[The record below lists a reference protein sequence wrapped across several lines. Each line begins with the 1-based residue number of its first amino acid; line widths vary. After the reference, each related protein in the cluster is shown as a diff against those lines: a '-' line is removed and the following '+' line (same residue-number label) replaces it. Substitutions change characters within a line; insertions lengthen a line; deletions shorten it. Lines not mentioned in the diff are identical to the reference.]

1 MTEAFE
7 TELDREINKLRIEVD
22 VANIKSRLL
31 GNKRRLLEI
40 ERDRQRI
47 AKIVEDDEM
56 KIMELE
62 ATI

>member
-1 MTEAFE
+1 MSEAFE
-7 TELDREINKLRIEVD
+7 TELDKEINKLRVEVD
-22 VANIKSRLL
+22 IANIKSRLL

>member
-22 VANIKSRLL
+22 VTNIKSRLL